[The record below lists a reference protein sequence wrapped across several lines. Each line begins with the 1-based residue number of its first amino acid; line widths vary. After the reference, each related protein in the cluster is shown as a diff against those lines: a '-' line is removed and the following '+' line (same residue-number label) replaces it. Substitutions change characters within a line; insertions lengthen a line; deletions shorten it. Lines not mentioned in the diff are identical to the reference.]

1 MGTLRGDNGG
11 ERPPDGGGLPDFPPE
26 WGTIVIPDDAAE
38 LDDEA
43 SALRK
48 ELRRTARRDRWRQR
62 LGLARRPGS
71 DTPALGLPLLIMSVA
86 IIATLTS
93 LFALAWPG
101 RTITRPLTGTAGTTA
116 TAAPIPDITLTDANG
131 SPVKLRENLPA
142 VVLLV
147 DGCACTD
154 LVGAAATAAPA
165 RVSVL
170 AVARTVPDVPAA
182 TPPGKKVRA
191 LADQAGTLR
200 ATYAGSPPKTG
211 VVAVLVRSDGRVARV
226 VPEVTK
232 LDDFRAALIALT

>member
-38 LDDEA
+38 LDGEA

-48 ELRRTARRDRWRQR
+48 ELRRTARRDRWRLR
-62 LGLARRPGS
+62 LGLTRRPGS

-116 TAAPIPDITLTDANG
+116 TAAPVPDLTLFAADH

-147 DGCACTD
+147 DGCACGD
-154 LVGAAATAAPA
+154 LVAAAANAAPA
-165 RVSVL
+165 RVTVL
-170 AVARTVPDVPAA
+170 AVARSVPDLTIAV
-182 TPPGKKVRA
+182 PPGKKVRA
-191 LADQAGTLR
+191 LADDTGTLR

-211 VVAVLVRSDGRVARV
+211 VVAVLVRGDGRVARAI
-226 VPEVTK
+226 PEVTK
-232 LDDFRAALIALT
+232 VDDFRAELIALT